1 MKISE
6 NNEHISGYAINRG
19 IFFVLHY
26 WGGGGMS
33 KKRCCHGN
41 SAFTPYFQKLS
52 VYCIHQS
59 ILHILGEFQ
68 LPSRLFYRDITVEG
82 QGPGKSNILR
92 K

>member
-1 MKISE
+1 MSIYQAMQQTE
-6 NNEHISGYAINRG
+6 E
-19 IFFVLHY
+19 FFSFCII
-26 WGGGGMS
+26 GGGMS
-33 KKRCCHGN
+33 KNRCCHGN